1 MADHTITSRSRARPT
16 SSTADED
23 GSRASARGSSA
34 TSGDAGAAVEEQTV
48 KGRGVVVTKT
58 VGGVKG
64 HARPGAG
71 ELFPSARDQREQ
83 ASRRCSKYEQAVN
96 MGSCTT

>member
-16 SSTADED
+16 RSTPNED

-34 TSGDAGAAVEEQTV
+34 TSGAVAAAVEEQTI
-48 KGRGVVVTKT
+48 KGRGSVVTKT

-71 ELFPSARDQREQ
+71 KPFLSARGELS
-83 ASRRCSKYEQAVN
+83 ANGLKEL
-96 MGSCTT
+96 